1 MYPSLQL
8 GLETCAICRRSVI
21 PISMHPI
28 LDISF
33 SKQKFPSCES
43 FLVGKPMPLCDHGIF
58 SKISAHLDLKIL
70 ELEFTSKPPPSSKHR
85 ISNLFIY
92 HKFLGS
98 ISNLQLFWL
107 VNSTIKWC
115 QNHRLPSPDPLMDI
129 LGMILGFTMWTSP
142 PSPPVPSVNLW
153 MLPQPGY
160 FNSTYP
166 NLSNHPPA
174 FPSATPFPI
183 HLHQMI
189 DKSSSI
195 PLNLDIV
202 KPPLNQ
208 HFASSWI
215 Q

>member
-1 MYPSLQL
+1 MYPFFRTGTWNLCNLQAQRYSNIHAPNFKL
-8 GLETCAICRRSVI
+8 F
-21 PISMHPI
+21 
-28 LDISF
+28 F

-43 FLVGKPMPLCDHGIF
+43 FLVGKPMLLCDHGIF

-70 ELEFTSKPPPSSKHR
+70 ELEFTSDPPPSSKHR

-92 HKFLGS
+92 HKFLGP
-98 ISNLQLFWL
+98 IPNLQLFWL

-115 QNHRLPSPDPLMDI
+115 QDHRLPSPDPLMDI
-129 LGMILGFTMWTSP
+129 LGMILGFTMWTSSP
-142 PSPPVPSVNLW
+142 FHPSHQLR
-153 MLPQPGY
+153 LPHPGY

-174 FPSATPFPI
+174 FPSPTPFPI

-202 KPPLNQ
+202 KPALNQ

>member
-1 MYPSLQL
+1 MVGADSSWSMHPSLQL

-28 LDISF
+28 LDFSF

-129 LGMILGFTMWTSP
+129 LGMILGFTM
-142 PSPPVPSVNLW
+142 
-153 MLPQPGY
+153 
-160 FNSTYP
+160 
-166 NLSNHPPA
+166 
-174 FPSATPFPI
+174 
-183 HLHQMI
+183 
-189 DKSSSI
+189 
-195 PLNLDIV
+195 
-202 KPPLNQ
+202 
-208 HFASSWI
+208 
-215 Q
+215 